1 MPGLNLTAVMAMNP
15 VDRLYL
21 GLGLLTSFASLVASV
36 ALLFTV
42 CCIPAIRNKARYI
55 VLYIVMANVGAS
67 IGTIMSVFV
76 KIGYPEVTWRSH
88 PACES
93 AAAITVLFRISGYLW
108 TITLALYLCLEAWK
122 KKLSFNSSLILWP
135 AHCICWGFPLAIM
148 LTLVALDVLGSD
160 TGKRVGHVR
169 PPWCFIDRQIADYN
183 AFSILA
189 GTGWRMAAIII
200 CSIAY
205 LLLQYEA
212 LRKPKPTQPER
223 RQEGEQHQKPRENPN
238 RQLRH
243 LLVIFVLLNIWGAW
257 HFLISHYRSDV
268 DVMVGVEVICDNLQG
283 FVNTGFFFLFI
294 SEVRRAV
301 KKFYFRSVCDRCC
314 KRLREAN
321 VSLPVEMEQLRE
333 EGGDHAHLLAAEDD
347 QVHFEQEPGHKES

>member
-1 MPGLNLTAVMAMNP
+1 MSGLNLTAIMAMNP

-108 TITLALYLCLEAWK
+108 TITLALYLCFEAWK

-135 AHCICWGFPLAIM
+135 AHCICWGFPRMYLSPPLSLIYSFFIYLNSLTPSKHLYTLTVTVLA
-148 LTLVALDVLGSD
+148 S
-160 TGKRVGHVR
+160 
-169 PPWCFIDRQIADYN
+169 
-183 AFSILA
+183 
-189 GTGWRMAAIII
+189 
-200 CSIAY
+200 
-205 LLLQYEA
+205 LL
-212 LRKPKPTQPER
+212 
-223 RQEGEQHQKPRENPN
+223 
-238 RQLRH
+238 
-243 LLVIFVLLNIWGAW
+243 
-257 HFLISHYRSDV
+257 
-268 DVMVGVEVICDNLQG
+268 
-283 FVNTGFFFLFI
+283 
-294 SEVRRAV
+294 
-301 KKFYFRSVCDRCC
+301 
-314 KRLREAN
+314 
-321 VSLPVEMEQLRE
+321 
-333 EGGDHAHLLAAEDD
+333 
-347 QVHFEQEPGHKES
+347 